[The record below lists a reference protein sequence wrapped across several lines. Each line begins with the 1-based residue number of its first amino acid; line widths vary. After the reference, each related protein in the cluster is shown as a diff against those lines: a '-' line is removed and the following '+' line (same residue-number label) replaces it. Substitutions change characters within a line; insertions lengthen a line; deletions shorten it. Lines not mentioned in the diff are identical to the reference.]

1 VAEVSFVERVAVSAV
16 SVKPA
21 KMLLTLLAL
30 PFYVLG
36 WVLGVLFVV
45 VQFAVAA
52 VKVGV
57 ADARAKVAAAP
68 VVPVAGAD

>member
-1 VAEVSFVERVAVSAV
+1 MAETSFVERVAVTALT
-16 SVKPA
+16 VKPA

-36 WVLGVLFVV
+36 WVFGLLFVV

-52 VKVGV
+52 VKVGM
-57 ADARAKVAAAP
+57 ADARTKIATAP
-68 VVPVAGAD
+68 LPVGAD